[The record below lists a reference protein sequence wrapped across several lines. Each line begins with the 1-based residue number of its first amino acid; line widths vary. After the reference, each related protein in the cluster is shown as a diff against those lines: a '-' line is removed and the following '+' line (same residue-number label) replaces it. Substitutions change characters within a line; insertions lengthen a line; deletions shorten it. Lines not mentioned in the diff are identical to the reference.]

1 MPDIARI
8 IEPPF
13 TDVPG
18 AIEEIR
24 AGRMVVVVD
33 DEDRENE
40 GDLTLAAE
48 YVTPEAINF
57 MARYG
62 RGLICLTLTEDRA
75 DYLRLFPMTQQNS
88 SRFGTAFT
96 ETIEA
101 REGVTTGISAADR
114 AHTIRTAISP
124 TSTYSGPGAAGA
136 HLPTARPGGA
146 ECWCAPDKQ
155 RLRVDLARMAGL
167 NPSGVI
173 CEIMRDDG
181 EMARVPDLIPFCKE
195 HGLLILTVAELI
207 RYRLRHERYI
217 VRAGE
222 SRIQTRYGEFRMI
235 AYESEVN
242 GGESHIALVRGDL
255 CPNCPAFHDGPAGL
269 AGANGTGRPPCT
281 HPVLVRV
288 HTRCTAGDVF
298 SADCRCREILDESM
312 RMIAEEGCGAIL
324 YLHNTSRGFEIYH
337 TPNDP
342 SPFEPG
348 GAAILPGIHDERAAR
363 LILHQELRAREGS
376 QDRSGR
382 ILRAI
387 GLGGQI
393 LSDLGIQRIRLLS
406 NTPMH
411 ILLPWK
417 VLGWRLWSRFR
428 SRLRSAAALDQCR
441 CSQVPYKTK
450 PLTKSFIFW
459 RQHRLL
465 RGPVLFFVSLSCK
478 APFGTAHYLP
488 QKCFVSAG
496 GMYDIRQ
503 SASERLPIG
512 TRPLR
517 RRSTESPAVASVTV
531 LAKSGDWNS

>member
-1 MPDIARI
+1 MPQTAHSL
-8 IEPPF
+8 EAPF

-18 AIEEIR
+18 ALAEIR

-48 YVTPEAINF
+48 HVTPEAINF
-57 MARYG
+57 MARNG
-62 RGLICLTLTEDRA
+62 RGLICLTLTEERA

-114 AHTIRTAISP
+114 AHTIRTAIDPRTTWSD
-124 TSTYSGPGAAGA
+124 
-136 HLPTARPGGA
+136 LARPGHVF
-146 ECWCAPDKQ
+146 P
-155 RLRVDLARMAGL
+155 LRARRGGVLVRAGQTEASVDLARMAGL

-181 EMARVPDLIPFCKE
+181 EMARIPDLIPFCKQ
-195 HGLLILTVAELI
+195 HGLRILTVAELI

-222 SRIQTRYGEFRMI
+222 SVIQTRYGEFRMI
-235 AYESEVN
+235 AYESQVT

-255 CPNCPAFHDGPAGL
+255 CADCPAFHGGPAPDGNG
-269 AGANGTGRPPCT
+269 AGARQACPRA
-281 HPVLVRV
+281 VLVRV

-298 SADCRCREILDESM
+298 AADCRCRETLDQSM
-312 RMIAEEGCGAIL
+312 RMIAEEGCGVVL
-324 YLHNTSRGFEIYH
+324 YLHNTSRGFEIEQ
-337 TPNDP
+337 TPAEV
-342 SPFEPG
+342 FGPG
-348 GAAILPGIHDERAAR
+348 GAVATEREATVGR
-363 LILHQELRAREGS
+363 LMLHRELRSREGS
-376 QDRSGR
+376 QARNGR

-411 ILLPWK
+411 IP
-417 VLGWRLWSRFR
+417 
-428 SRLRSAAALDQCR
+428 ALEGFGLEIAE
-441 CSQVPYKTK
+441 QVP
-450 PLTKSFIFW
+450 I
-459 RQHRLL
+459 
-465 RGPVLFFVSLSCK
+465 PVEEC
-478 APFGTAHYLP
+478 
-488 QKCFVSAG
+488 
-496 GMYDIRQ
+496 
-503 SASERLPIG
+503 
-512 TRPLR
+512 TR
-517 RRSTESPAVASVTV
+517 V
-531 LAKSGDWNS
+531 